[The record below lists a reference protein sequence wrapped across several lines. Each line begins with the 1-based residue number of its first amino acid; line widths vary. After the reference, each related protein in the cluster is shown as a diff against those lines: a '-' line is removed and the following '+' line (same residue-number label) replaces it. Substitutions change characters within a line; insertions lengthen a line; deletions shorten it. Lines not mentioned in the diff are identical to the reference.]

1 MRMTILVVCLWLVTS
16 PLWGKI
22 VFYSKRD
29 GNREIYTMNSDGSD
43 QTRLTF
49 NGASDLAPAWSP
61 NGRQIAFHSYRDNDE
76 HVPKVL
82 RNAEIYVMDPDGE
95 NPRRLT
101 HHPGLDNYADWH
113 PDGSQ
118 IAFTSSRTGEFNIFV
133 MDTDGSN
140 VKQITDLELASR
152 PKWSPDGKRIAFEGF
167 VGNSREIF
175 VVNADGAGRFKV
187 SNPRPDAEMF
197 LGGWSPDGK
206 QILYKETVDFNL
218 ANSFPVIATL
228 DPVGRRKVKTWDRV
242 PVPRMPL
249 HSVSFSADGKSI
261 LFTGKKDNQ
270 SNIYRFRLDNHS
282 LIQLTDNQGS
292 DVAPHEWNPALSVS
306 PRGVVPTRWGEIKSN
321 LQHYRGIGGGSRVPV
336 P

>member
-1 MRMTILVVCLWLVTS
+1 MRMAMLVASFWLVTS

-22 VFYSKRD
+22 AFYSTRD
-29 GNREIYTMNSDGSD
+29 GNSEIYKMDSDGSD

-49 NGASDLAPAWSP
+49 NAAKDNAPSWSP
-61 NGRQIAFHSYRDNDE
+61 NGRQIAFHSSRHDDNDPHTAE
-76 HVPKVL
+76 E
-82 RNAEIYVMDPDGE
+82 NAEIYVMDADGG
-95 NPRRLT
+95 NQQRLT
-101 HHPGLDNYADWH
+101 RYPGLDNYADWH

-118 IAFTSSRTGEFNIFV
+118 IAFTSTRNGTFNIFV
-133 MDTDGSN
+133 IDADGSN
-140 VKQITDLELASR
+140 VRQITDLDFASR
-152 PKWSPDGKRIAFEGF
+152 PKWSPEGKRVAFEGYI
-167 VGNSREIF
+167 GNQREIF

-187 SNPRPDAEMF
+187 SKPRPDASMF
-197 LGGWSPDGK
+197 LGGWSPNGK

-228 DPVGRRKVKTWDRV
+228 YPVGRRKVKTWDRV

-270 SNIYRFRLDNHS
+270 SNIYRFRLADHV
-282 LIQLTDNQGS
+282 LIQLTDTPGS
-292 DVAPHEWNPALSVS
+292 DIAAHEWNPLLPVS
-306 PRGVVPTRWGEIKSN
+306 PQRLAPTRWGEIKSN
-321 LQHYRGIGGGSRVPV
+321 LHHYRGIGRGSSVPV